1 MLPVAGRPILEH
13 LLSVLKANR
22 VEEVLLVVGY
32 RQGSIKDHFGH
43 GERFGLDI
51 TYRVQSAPLGSADSV
66 RYARDYVRDEP
77 FLVINGDLLLDVQV
91 VAQVLQR
98 SADGKVP
105 VLAAVHVEVP
115 SRYGVVVVD
124 ADHVAKIVEKP
135 PPSAGTLGNL
145 VNAGIYVFPRMVFD
159 AIDETP
165 VSPRGELEL
174 TDTVRLL
181 VKRGV
186 SIKPVTVDSGSWLDI
201 GMPWDLLEANRRALL
216 NADLTIEGDV
226 EEGAHLHGPVAVSS
240 GARIRSGAYIEG
252 PAFIGAD
259 SDVGPNCYIRAFTSI
274 GTNARVGN
282 ACEIKNSLIL
292 DGARIGHLSYIGDSV
307 IGKSC
312 NVGAGTITAN
322 LRFDGAPIRVDV
334 KGTRVDSGL
343 RKLGA
348 IVGDHVET
356 GVGAR
361 LMPGVKVGAHSWI
374 GPNVV
379 IYEDVPP
386 NSFLLQGQ
394 HLRTRE
400 RV

>member
-1 MLPVAGRPILEH
+1 MLPVAGRPLLEH

-22 VEEVLLVVGY
+22 VDEVLLVVGY
-32 RQGSIKDHFGH
+32 RQGHIKDYFGN

-51 TYRVQSAPLGSADSV
+51 TYSEQPVPLGSADSV
-66 RYARDYVRDEP
+66 RYARDYVRDEA
-77 FLVINGDLLLDVQV
+77 FLVVNGDLFLDVSV

-98 SADGKVP
+98 FADGEVP
-105 VLAAVHVEVP
+105 VLAAVPVANP
-115 SRYGVVVVD
+115 SRYGVIVVE

-135 PPSAGTLGNL
+135 PPSAGVLGNL
-145 VNAGIYVFPRMVFD
+145 VNAGIYVFPRSVFA
-159 AIDETP
+159 AIDETS

-186 SIKPVTVDSGSWLDI
+186 SIKPVMVDSESWMDI

-216 NADLTIEGDV
+216 NTDLTIEGDV
-226 EEGAHLHGPVAVSS
+226 EEGAHLHGPVSVSG
-240 GARIRSGAYIEG
+240 GARVRSGAYIEG
-252 PAFIGAD
+252 PTFIGVD
-259 SDVGPNCYIRAFTSI
+259 SDIGPNCYIRAFTSI
-274 GTNARVGN
+274 GNSVRVGN
-282 ACEIKNSLIL
+282 ACEVKNSLIL
-292 DGARIGHLSYIGDSV
+292 DGTRIGHLSYIGDSV
-307 IGKSC
+307 IGESC

-322 LRFDGAPIRVDV
+322 LRFDGAPIQVDV
-334 KGTRVDSGL
+334 KGERVDSDL

-356 GVGAR
+356 GIGAR
-361 LMPGVKVGAHSWI
+361 LMPGVKIGAQSWI

-379 IYEDVPP
+379 LYEDVPP
-386 NSFLLQGQ
+386 NSFILQGQ